1 MNKETFMNLTIANI
15 SQVYVGKDRHCR
27 CGCGGDYVATSYM
40 VNPRSEVNDKL
51 VEKRLKYGKRL
62 IESGAKADFNT
73 TYVNISTGNNRAL
86 TIYFDELK

>member
-1 MNKETFMNLTIANI
+1 
-15 SQVYVGKDRHCR
+15 VYVGKDRHCR

-51 VEKRLKYGKRL
+51 VEKRLKHGKRL

>member
-40 VNPRSEVNDKL
+40 VNPRSEVNDTL
-51 VEKRLKYGKRL
+51 AEKRLERAKRL
-62 IESGAKADFNT
+62 IESGAKVEFGS

-86 TIYFDELK
+86 TFYLDELK

>member
-1 MNKETFMNLTIANI
+1 
-15 SQVYVGKDRHCR
+15 
-27 CGCGGDYVATSYM
+27 M

-51 VEKRLKYGKRL
+51 VEKRLKHGKRL

>member
-15 SQVYVGKDRHCR
+15 SAAYVGKDADCR
-27 CGCGGDYVATSYM
+27 CGCCGGYIETSNM
-40 VNPRSEVNDKL
+40 VNPQSEVNDKL
-51 VEKRLKYGKRL
+51 VEKRLKRGKRL

-73 TYVNISTGNNRAL
+73 TYVNISTGDNRAL